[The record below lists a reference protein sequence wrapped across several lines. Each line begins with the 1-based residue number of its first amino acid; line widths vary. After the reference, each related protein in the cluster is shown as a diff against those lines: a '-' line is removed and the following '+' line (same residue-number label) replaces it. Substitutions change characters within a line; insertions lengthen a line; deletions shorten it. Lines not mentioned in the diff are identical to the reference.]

1 MTDISLYIHIPFCHR
16 RCSYCSFTSF
26 AGRTAQIPEYF
37 DAVAKEIRLASLPE
51 RRVNTLYFGGGTPSL
66 ASSDNIRG
74 LIEEIGQHFQFS
86 EGAEIT
92 LEANPGSVP
101 PAYLKSLR
109 AAGVNRLSLGAQSLD
124 DGELRFLGR
133 THSNADTIQAIGS
146 ARAAGFDNI
155 SLDFIYGIPERRPDT
170 WELMLDGIA
179 KLSVEHLSLYGLT
192 LEDGTPLAA
201 AVNRGEVAAPDPDA
215 SAVEYEEAVSILDRA
230 GYRQYEISNWSLPGL
245 ASRHNLVYWQRG
257 EYLGLGAAAHSYIE
271 NRRFSNTADLDDYL
285 GALVCG
291 RIPRLAEEII
301 DPETAL
307 AEAVILGLRLN
318 RGVSADDISQWFS
331 IDLFSRFASEIKE
344 LADLGLLDPG
354 DGIIRLTNRG
364 RLLGNEVFLRFLP

>member
-26 AGRTAQIPEYF
+26 AGRTAQISEYF

-66 ASSDNIRG
+66 ASSDIIRG
-74 LIEEIGQHFQFS
+74 LIEEIGQRFQFT

-92 LEANPGSVP
+92 LEANPGSVL

-124 DGELRFLGR
+124 DSELRFLGR
-133 THSNADTIQAIGS
+133 THSNADTIQAIVS

-201 AVNRGEVAAPDPDA
+201 AVNRGEAAAPDPDA
-215 SAVEYEEAVSILDRA
+215 SAAEYEEAVSILDRA

-271 NRRFSNTADLDDYL
+271 NRRFSNTADLDDYI

-331 IDLFSRFASEIKE
+331 IDLFSRFAAEIKE
-344 LADLGLLDPG
+344 LAGLGLLDPS